1 MQCVSRC
8 HSARRGKSLALVEAD
23 EAVRRTG
30 DAVRAAPV
38 GFLGGE
44 LPALTLG
51 SFPRWW
57 RRIVLHS
64 PTTTKATYDLS
75 SWYYG

>member
-30 DAVRAAPV
+30 DAVQAAPV

-51 SFPRWW
+51 SFHALAEADRPS
-57 RRIVLHS
+57 L
-64 PTTTKATYDLS
+64 ADYN
-75 SWYYG
+75 